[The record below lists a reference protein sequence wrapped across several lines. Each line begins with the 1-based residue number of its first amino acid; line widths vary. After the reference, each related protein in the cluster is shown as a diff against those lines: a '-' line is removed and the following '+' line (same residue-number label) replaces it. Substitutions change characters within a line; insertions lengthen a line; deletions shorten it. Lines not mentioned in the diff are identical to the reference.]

1 MSRGGW
7 PSSTGSD
14 HSSLKGATVDGI
26 RIEAEAQDLKV
37 SAITRHELAEAIHED
52 EAMLGRPH
60 TFGERGAFVAG
71 FLGLDQDDES

>member
-1 MSRGGW
+1 MSRARGCSPPRLW
-7 PSSTGSD
+7 PTER
-14 HSSLKGATVDGI
+14 KQTVDDV
-26 RIEAEAQDLKV
+26 RVREQARDLKV

-71 FLGLDQDDES
+71 FLGLGRDDES